1 MKIQTEM
8 RDPML
13 LVGQHNRLKITR
25 INATGAFLA
34 TDEGDVLLPG
44 KFIPTG
50 AEPGAEVDVFIYC
63 DSEDRLVATTQ
74 TPRAVVGEF
83 ALLRVKDIHDAIGAF
98 LDWGLDK
105 DLLLPFAE
113 QSSPVKRGEQVLVR
127 LYLDQYGR
135 IAASARL
142 EKYLQPSD
150 GSLCV
155 GDEVHLMAYGVT
167 DLGVKVI
174 INNRYGGLLF
184 RNELFDTPSRGQRL
198 KGYVRKIRND
208 GKIDVTLRKGG
219 AQEAATDREVILA
232 ALRTS
237 DGFLP
242 LTDKSAPEEI
252 AGLLR
257 LSKKSFKK
265 AVGGLY
271 KEGLIAMTAEGIRL
285 LQAERT

>member
-1 MKIQTEM
+1 
-8 RDPML
+8 ML
-13 LVGQHNRLKITR
+13 LVGRHNHLTISR

-44 KFIPTG
+44 KFIPAG
-50 AEPGAEVDVFIYC
+50 AQPGMDLDVFIYC
-63 DSEDRLVATTQ
+63 DSEDRLVATMQ
-74 TPRAVVGEF
+74 IPKAEVGEF
-83 ALLRVKDIHDAIGAF
+83 ALLRVTDIHDAIGAF

-113 QSSPVKRGEQVLVR
+113 QPSPANKGEQVLVR
-127 LYLDQYGR
+127 LYLDQSGR

-142 EKYLQPSD
+142 EKFLQPAD
-150 GSLCV
+150 DSLNV
-155 GDEVHLMAYGVT
+155 GDEVDLMAYGVT

-174 INNRYGGLLF
+174 INHRYGGLLF
-184 RNELFDTPSRGQRL
+184 RTELYDTPARGHQL
-198 KGYVRKIRND
+198 TGYVRKIRTD

-219 AQEAATDREVILA
+219 AHEAMKDREIILT
-232 ALRTS
+232 ALRTR

-242 LTDKSAPEEI
+242 LNDKSAPEEI
-252 AGLLR
+252 AEALH

-271 KEGLIAMTAEGIRL
+271 KEGLIAMTAVGIRL
-285 LQAERT
+285 RRKPV

>member
-1 MKIQTEM
+1 
-8 RDPML
+8 ML
-13 LVGQHNRLKITR
+13 LVGQYNRLTLSR

-44 KFIPTG
+44 KFIPAG
-50 AEPGAEVDVFIYC
+50 AEPGMDLDVFIYC

-74 TPRAVVGEF
+74 TPKAEVGEF
-83 ALLRVKDIHDAIGAF
+83 ALLRVTDTHDAIGAF

-113 QSSPVKRGEQVLVR
+113 QPSPANTGEQVLVR
-127 LYLDQYGR
+127 LYLDQSGR

-142 EKYLQPSD
+142 EKFLQSAD
-150 GSLCV
+150 SSLNV
-155 GDEVHLMAYGVT
+155 GDEVRLMAYGVT

-174 INNRYGGLLF
+174 INHRYGGLLF
-184 RNELFDTPSRGQRL
+184 RTELYDTPARGQL
-198 KGYVRKIRND
+198 LTGYVRKIRTD

-219 AQEAATDREVILA
+219 AHEAMKDREIILT
-232 ALRTS
+232 ALKIR

-252 AGLLR
+252 AGALH

-285 LQAERT
+285 RQKPV

>member
-1 MKIQTEM
+1 
-8 RDPML
+8 ML
-13 LVGQHNRLKITR
+13 LVGHYNRLKISR
-25 INATGAFLA
+25 INATGAFLT

-44 KFIPTG
+44 KFIPAG
-50 AEPGAEVDVFIYC
+50 AEPGADIDVFIYC

-74 TPRAVVGEF
+74 KPRAVVGEF
-83 ALLRVKDIHDAIGAF
+83 ALLRVKDTHDAIGAF

-113 QSSPVKRGEQVLVR
+113 QPSPVDRGEQALVR
-127 LYLDQYGR
+127 LYLDQSGR

-142 EKYLQPSD
+142 EKFLQPAD
-150 GSLCV
+150 GSLDV
-155 GDEVHLMAYGVT
+155 GDEVNLMAYAVT
-167 DLGVKVI
+167 ELGIKVI
-174 INNRYGGLLF
+174 INNRFGGLLF
-184 RNELFDTPSRGQRL
+184 RNELYDTPARGQLL

-219 AQEAATDREVILA
+219 AHEARADREVVLA
-232 ALRTS
+232 ALKTR

-242 LTDKSAPEEI
+242 LTDKSPPEEI

-271 KEGLIAMTAEGIRL
+271 KERLIAMTTEGIRL
-285 LQAERT
+285 RTNEKENHGFPV

>member
-1 MKIQTEM
+1 
-8 RDPML
+8 ML
-13 LVGQHNRLKITR
+13 LVGRHNRLTISR

-44 KFIPTG
+44 KFIPAG
-50 AEPGAEVDVFIYC
+50 AEPGMDLDVFIYC

-74 TPRAVVGEF
+74 TPKTEVGEF
-83 ALLRVKDIHDAIGAF
+83 ALLRVTDTHDAIGAF

-113 QSSPVKRGEQVLVR
+113 QTSPANTGEQVLVR
-127 LYLDQYGR
+127 LYLDQSGR
-135 IAASARL
+135 IAASGRL
-142 EKYLQPSD
+142 EKFLQPAD
-150 GSLCV
+150 GSLNV
-155 GDEVHLMAYGVT
+155 GDEVRLMAYGAT

-184 RNELFDTPSRGQRL
+184 RTELYDTPARGHL
-198 KGYVRKIRND
+198 LTGYVRKIRTD

-219 AQEAATDREVILA
+219 AHEAMKDRELILT
-232 ALRTS
+232 ALKTR
-237 DGFLP
+237 DGFLS

-252 AGLLR
+252 AGALH

-285 LQAERT
+285 RRKPEH

>member
-1 MKIQTEM
+1 
-8 RDPML
+8 ML
-13 LVGQHNRLKITR
+13 LVGQYNRLKLSR
-25 INATGAFLA
+25 INTTGAFLA

-44 KFIPTG
+44 KFIPAG
-50 AEPGAEVDVFIYC
+50 AEPGADIDVFIYC

-74 TPRAVVGEF
+74 RPRAVVGEF
-83 ALLRVKDIHDAIGAF
+83 ALLRVKDVHAAIGAF

-113 QSSPVKRGEQVLVR
+113 QPSLVKKGEQVLVR
-127 LYLDQYGR
+127 LYLDQSGR

-142 EKYLQPSD
+142 EKYLRPAD
-150 GSLCV
+150 GSLGT
-155 GDEVHLMAYGVT
+155 GDEVHLMAYAVT
-167 DLGVKVI
+167 ALGIKVI
-174 INNRYGGLLF
+174 INHRYGGLLF
-184 RNELFDTPSRGQRL
+184 RDELYDTPARGQLLR
-198 KGYVRKIRND
+198 GYVRKIRND

-219 AQEAATDREVILA
+219 VQEAAKDRETILD
-232 ALRTS
+232 ALRTR

-271 KEGLIAMTAEGIRL
+271 KEGLIDMTVEGIRL
-285 LQAERT
+285 HLR

>member
-1 MKIQTEM
+1 
-8 RDPML
+8 
-13 LVGQHNRLKITR
+13 LKISR
-25 INATGAFLA
+25 INTTGAFLA

-44 KFIPTG
+44 KFIPAG
-50 AEPGAEVDVFIYC
+50 AEPGADIDVFIYC

-74 TPRAVVGEF
+74 RPRAVVGEF
-83 ALLRVKDIHDAIGAF
+83 ALLRVKDVHAAIGAF

-113 QSSPVKRGEQVLVR
+113 QPSPVIKGEQVLVR
-127 LYLDQYGR
+127 LYLDQSGR

-142 EKYLQPSD
+142 EKYLRPAD
-150 GSLCV
+150 GSLGT
-155 GDEVHLMAYGVT
+155 GDEVNLMAYAVT
-167 DLGVKVI
+167 ALGIKVI
-174 INNRYGGLLF
+174 INHRYGGLLF
-184 RNELFDTPSRGQRL
+184 RDELYDTPARGQLLR
-198 KGYVRKIRND
+198 GYVRKIRND

-219 AQEAATDREVILA
+219 VQEAAKDRETILD
-232 ALRTS
+232 ALRTR

-271 KEGLIAMTAEGIRL
+271 KEGLIDMTVEGIRL
-285 LQAERT
+285 RLR